1 MPTSRRR
8 LGSCDGFVSSAARA
22 RACRRSTPRPRST
35 LGAVLAAEGLGLVY
49 GGGHIGLM
57 GTIADAAL
65 AAGGEVIGVIPQSLV
80 DKELAHLKLT
90 ELKIVPSMHARKAEM
105 ERLSDGFIAA
115 ARRFGTADELFEILT
130 WAQLGLHRK
139 PVGLMNVGGFF
150 DALLQWLEPAQKDG
164 FLKPTH
170 RQLLLQADTV
180 EDLLAKLKNYRP
192 PQVTAKWIVEGE
204 T

>member
-1 MPTSRRR
+1 MRRICVFCGSRPGGRPEYAA
-8 LGSCDGFVSSAARA
+8 AAR
-22 RACRRSTPRPRST
+22 T
-35 LGAVLAAEGLGLVY
+35 LGGLLAREGLGLVY

-57 GTIADAAL
+57 GTIADATL

-80 DKELAHLKLT
+80 DKELAHLNLS
-90 ELKIVPSMHARKAEM
+90 ELKIVASMHARKAEM
-105 ERLSDGFIAA
+105 ERLSDGFIALPGA
-115 ARRFGTADELFEILT
+115 FGTADELFEILT

-139 PVGLMNVGGFF
+139 PVGLLNVEGFF
-150 DALLQWLEPAQKDG
+150 DALLQWLERAEGDG

-170 RQLLLQADTV
+170 RRLLLQADSA
-180 EDLLAKLKNYRP
+180 EELLTQMKSYHP